1 MSYISSER
9 KKMLFESWLNE
20 EPDSLLWL
28 QTKKL
33 PEVYLS
39 FLSKDQYNKEVN
51 LFSFTSLSKEHL
63 FSLGL
68 TNPTFRNRK
77 KKRSE
82 NEVRDRALE
91 DKFLDVVDNMPWSEK
106 FSFLS
111 GAVEQMYHGN
121 VNSIFVYGNPETG
134 KSYEVIK
141 KLDELDANY
150 KLYKGNVVKGVDDL
164 FRILYNNREDKIL
177 VFDDA
182 DKVLTLDPNIWKTVL
197 ENKKEREITYVDVR
211 RFRNKNME
219 DVEPIFTF
227 TSGIIF
233 ISNNPKFDDAIASR
247 SLVMNMKLSN
257 DEAIAKV
264 ESTLDDFLPDVKM
277 SIKKEALEY
286 AKEISNGV
294 KNMGY
299 RTVETIIMARNIS
312 PDNWKKQAIWLISSR

>member
-1 MSYISSER
+1 MSYVSSER
-9 KKMLFESWLNE
+9 KTMLFTCWLNE
-20 EPDSLLWL
+20 EPEAITLL
-28 QTKKL
+28 QSKKL
-33 PEVYLS
+33 PDVYVS
-39 FLSKDQYNKEVN
+39 FYGKDLYNREVN
-51 LFSFTSLSKEHL
+51 LPSFTSMAKEHL

-68 TNPTFRNRK
+68 TNPTLRGRRR
-77 KKRSE
+77 KRSE
-82 NEVRDRALE
+82 NEVQDKALE
-91 DKFLDVVDNMPWSEK
+91 DKFLDIVDNMPWAEK
-106 FSFLS
+106 FDFLK
-111 GAVEQMYHGN
+111 GAVTQMADGF

-134 KSYEVIK
+134 KSYEVINT
-141 KLDELDANY
+141 LDELEVSY

-219 DVEPIFTF
+219 DVEPVFTF
-227 TSGIIF
+227 TSGVIF
-233 ISNNPKFDDAIASR
+233 ISNNPKFNEAMASR

-264 ESTLDDFLPDVKM
+264 ESTLEEFLPEISMKVKL
-277 SIKKEALEY
+277 EAIDY
-286 AKEISNGV
+286 AKEISSGV

-299 RTVETIIMARNIS
+299 RTVETIIMAKKIS
-312 PDNWKKQAIWLISSR
+312 PDNWRKQAIWLLSSR